1 MVGQPAVAD
10 VDGDGGVDLI
20 LTSGVYKETS
30 TNPRIREYWVDA
42 VSGRTA
48 ESLWR
53 YTIDSQHCP
62 RAAVVSEFD
71 AKQLVVLTAGKTLIT
86 IEAATGK
93 AGPILHSFPQAIR
106 QWELAD
112 LNGDDQDEMLLCD
125 AYTLSAVSPIDPKP
139 RWQHQLKYGVS
150 HILVMAVGDG
160 QTDIFLTGSM
170 QNGVDQD

>member
-1 MVGQPAVAD
+1 MGDLIWPRLFLNAWLAVSGADGELLWARTLPDRNVVGQPAVAD

-20 LTSGVYKETS
+20 LTSGGYKETS

-86 IEAATGK
+86 IEAATRSRKRFG
-93 AGPILHSFPQAIR
+93 
-106 QWELAD
+106 
-112 LNGDDQDEMLLCD
+112 NGN
-125 AYTLSAVSPIDPKP
+125 S
-139 RWQHQLKYGVS
+139 
-150 HILVMAVGDG
+150 
-160 QTDIFLTGSM
+160 QT
-170 QNGVDQD
+170 